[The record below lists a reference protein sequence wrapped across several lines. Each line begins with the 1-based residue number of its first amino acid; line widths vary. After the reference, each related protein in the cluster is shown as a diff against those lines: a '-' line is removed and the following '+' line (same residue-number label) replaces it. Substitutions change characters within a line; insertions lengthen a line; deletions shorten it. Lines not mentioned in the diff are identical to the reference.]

1 MSYATSGRDSSST
14 RSGGGSM
21 DPQPSSAATRA
32 PAQSSLATLTAS
44 SSSNYASSVSS
55 GSQHQNQTGGVPGTP
70 ASRRSGG
77 WERQTLSPAAVA
89 RSKESSRENLEDE
102 SSDSS
107 AEYMGNYK
115 LLENASR
122 SKRFFQSFVKKFNKS
137 SVRYGLVPNNQQEQD
152 RNVIQHT
159 VIIYVFEGHLHLS
172 PITSRP
178 KRVLDVGTGP
188 GTWALTIAQKHP
200 HCSVLGVDIEPVK
213 PAYSRP
219 NCSFMTMDITHD
231 WDFADGGNFD
241 FIHVRQLGDI
251 PDKKAL
257 IQSAFDNLKPGGW
270 VEFTEWIA
278 LLHSPN
284 HSLKGTAFRKWND
297 LLEQGMRS
305 FGTTLNYP
313 NQFKPFLQEV
323 GFERIIETRN
333 GAPTNAC
340 YPGKKLQRIGH
351 LMTQNW
357 LLILEPLTMPVFTA
371 GLGWTPEQVKQF
383 LGDVRAEIG
392 NTQYHSFMTLITFC
406 AQKPLDDSSVLSKSP
421 SASVSEVS
429 ASSLKQAL

>member
-1 MSYATSGRDSSST
+1 MAHATSGLDSSST

-21 DPQPSSAATRA
+21 DPQPSAATRA
-32 PAQSSLATLTAS
+32 PAQSSLMTLTAS

-55 GSQHQNQTGGVPGTP
+55 GSQNQTGGIPGTP
-70 ASRRSGG
+70 VSRRSGG

-89 RSKESSRENLEDE
+89 RVRVDDDEHSFEQPTSSRSKESSRENLDD

-115 LLENASR
+115 LLEKNFTKAKPNTASR
-122 SKRFFQSFVKKFNKS
+122 SKRFFQSFVKKFTKS
-137 SVRYGLVPNNQQEQD
+137 SIRYGLVPNNQQEQD

-159 VIIYVFEGHLHLS
+159 VIVYVFEGHLHLS

-188 GTWALTIAQKHP
+188 GTWALEFAQKHP

-213 PAYSRP
+213 PSYSRP

-257 IQSAFDNLKPGGW
+257 IQSTFDNLKPGGW

-278 LLHSPN
+278 HLHSPN
-284 HSLKGTAFRKWND
+284 HSLKGTALRRWND
-297 LLEQGMRS
+297 FLEQGMRNL
-305 FGTTLNYP
+305 GTTIKYP

-323 GFERIIETRN
+323 GYERIIETRH

-357 LLILEPLTMPVFTA
+357 LLILEPLSIPVFTA
-371 GLGWTPEQVKQF
+371 GLGWTPEQVKLF
-383 LGDVRAEIG
+383 LNDVRTEIA
-392 NTQYHSFMTLITFC
+392 NTQYHSFMTL
-406 AQKPLDDSSVLSKSP
+406 
-421 SASVSEVS
+421 
-429 ASSLKQAL
+429 

>member
-1 MSYATSGRDSSST
+1 MAYATSGHDSSST

-21 DPQPSSAATRA
+21 DPQPGQPSAATRA
-32 PAQSSLATLTAS
+32 PAAQSSQVTLTAS
-44 SSSNYASSVSS
+44 SSSNYADSVSS
-55 GSQHQNQTGGVPGTP
+55 GSQHQNQNQNQTGGVPGTP

-89 RSKESSRENLEDE
+89 RVRADDDEHSVEQPASSRSKESSRENLDD

-115 LLENASR
+115 LLEKNFTKAKPSATSR

-137 SVRYGLVPNNQQEQD
+137 SVRYGLVANSQQEQD

-159 VIIYVFEGHLHLS
+159 VIVYVFEGHLHLS

-178 KRVLDVGTGP
+178 KRVLDIGTGP
-188 GTWALTIAQKHP
+188 GTWALEFAQKHP

-219 NCSFMTMDITHD
+219 NCSFMTRDITHD
-231 WDFADGGNFD
+231 WDFADGDKFD

-251 PDKKAL
+251 QDKKAL
-257 IQSAFDNLKPGGW
+257 IQTTFDNLRPGGW

-278 LLHSPN
+278 HLHSPN
-284 HSLKGTAFRKWND
+284 HSLRGTAFRRWND
-297 LLEQGMRS
+297 LMEQGMRNL
-305 FGTTLNYP
+305 GTTLKYP
-313 NQFKPFLQEV
+313 NQYKPFLQEV
-323 GFERIIETRN
+323 GYERIIETRH

-357 LLILEPLTMPVFTA
+357 LLILEPLSMPVFTA
-371 GLGWTPEQVKQF
+371 GLGWTQEQVKQF
-383 LGDVRAEIG
+383 LGDVRIELA
-392 NTQYHSFMTLITFC
+392 NTQYHSFMTL
-406 AQKPLDDSSVLSKSP
+406 
-421 SASVSEVS
+421 
-429 ASSLKQAL
+429 

>member
-89 RSKESSRENLEDE
+89 RVRVDDDEHSFEQPASSRSKESSRENLEDE

-115 LLENASR
+115 LLEKNFTKAKPSTASR

-188 GTWALTIAQKHP
+188 GTWALEFAQKHP

-392 NTQYHSFMTLITFC
+392 NTQYHSFMTL
-406 AQKPLDDSSVLSKSP
+406 
-421 SASVSEVS
+421 
-429 ASSLKQAL
+429 